1 MRLSTKIGA
10 SISTAALGAA
20 AVLGGAGVAQAQ
32 SLGSLGS
39 SAPDAV
45 TLTVA
50 GDTEA
55 VGGEITNNTEADLTC
70 LIAVSDAEVISGIEG
85 AVNDGDSYADAV
97 AENNDAMQEANGEG
111 KNAQALGLVV
121 PANDSIEWEGIG
133 SYGPAADYRSGAVAN
148 CGDEVAFAYESGGLF
163 GSLDMGSLGS

>member
-1 MRLSTKIGA
+1 MRLSTKLGA

-50 GDTEA
+50 GDTEG
-55 VGGEITNNTEADLTC
+55 VGGEITNNTDSALTC
-70 LIAVSDAEVISGIEG
+70 NIGVSTAEVISAIENGIDDETSFDE
-85 AVNDGDSYADAV
+85 ANAAV
-97 AENNDAMQEANGEG
+97 ATERAAAN
-111 KNAQALGLVV
+111 ALGQNALALSVTV
-121 PANDSIEWEGIG
+121 PAGETVTWTGGG
-133 SYGPAADYRSGAVAN
+133 SYGPAKDFRAGAAAN
-148 CGDEVAFAYESGGLF
+148 CGDEVAFAYEPGGLF

>member
-1 MRLSTKIGA
+1 MRLSTKLGA

-39 SAPDAV
+39 SAPAGV

-55 VGGEITNNTEADLTC
+55 VGGEITNNTDGALTC
-70 LIAVSDAEVISGIEG
+70 TIGVSNAEVISAIENGIDDETSFDE
-85 AVNDGDSYADAV
+85 ANAAV
-97 AENNDAMQEANGEG
+97 AEERAAANLLGQ
-111 KNAQALGLVV
+111 NALAVATV
-121 PANDSIEWEGIG
+121 PAGETVTWSGAG
-133 SYGPAADYRSGAVAN
+133 YGPDEDFRAGAAAK

-163 GSLDMGSLGS
+163 GSLNMGSLGS

>member
-1 MRLSTKIGA
+1 MRLSTKLGA

-39 SAPDAV
+39 SEPDAV

-50 GDTEA
+50 GDMEGVA
-55 VGGEITNNTEADLTC
+55 GEITNNTDGALTC
-70 LIAVSDAEVISGIEG
+70 TIGVSNAEVISAIENGIDDETSFDE
-85 AVNDGDSYADAV
+85 ANDAV
-97 AENNDAMQEANGEG
+97 ATEREAANVLGQ
-111 KNAQALGLVV
+111 NALAFATV
-121 PANDSIEWEGIG
+121 PAGETVTWSGIG
-133 SYGPAADYRSGAVAN
+133 SYGPAEDFRAGAAAD
-148 CGDEVAFAYESGGLF
+148 CGDEIAFAYESGGLF